1 MKWPVLRILWGLLLI
16 SAGILFFLN
25 SIGTITIGEFMWA
38 ILLAIGGLAFLSVF
52 IADRNHWWALFP
64 AFGLLIGGTIILLEN
79 ISPDLPG
86 DFGGVIAMGGI
97 GLAFLLI
104 FVSNIA
110 NWWALIPAG
119 VLISSGI
126 ALFLSNYS
134 PGLESGGI
142 FLVGL
147 GLTFGVIGFVPT
159 AQGRMRWAFI
169 PAVVLLAVGALLLVA
184 SVDLF
189 AYLWPL
195 ALIGGGGLII
205 YYVLI
210 RRKT

>member
-52 IADRNHWWALFP
+52 VADRNHWWALFP

-159 AQGRMRWAFI
+159 DQGRMRWAFI

>member
-159 AQGRMRWAFI
+159 DQGRMRWAFI